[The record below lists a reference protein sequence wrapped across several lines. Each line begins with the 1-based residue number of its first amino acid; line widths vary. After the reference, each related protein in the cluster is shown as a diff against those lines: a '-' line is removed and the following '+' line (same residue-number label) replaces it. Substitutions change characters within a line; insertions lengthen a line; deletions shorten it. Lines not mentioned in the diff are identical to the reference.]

1 MCLGKNEM
9 ATAEEKELEKQLG
22 KSVAVVPKL
31 MSDLFDFGY
40 KMHID
45 NWYTSKKLFR
55 YLEENGT
62 GACGAARTNRLKIP
76 RSFIKEPLEKG

>member
-1 MCLGKNEM
+1 MEFLCVSGKNEM

-22 KSVAVVPKL
+22 KSRAVAPKL
-31 MSDLFDFGY
+31 MSNLLDFGY
-40 KMHID
+40 KLYVD

-62 GACGAARTNRLKIP
+62 GACGTAKAN
-76 RSFIKEPLEKG
+76 